1 MSEQTIIALL
11 TVLFLSVFLKIE
23 WLTVLLLVFV
33 IVYSLAILGA
43 SPSRPAPGGSG
54 SGKPKQVLHPVIY
67 EDIGGPALYPSEM
80 SVKIFTKAEEELD
93 AGGKFSQSGGVV
105 ARSFVSGVKKLFKE
119 L

>member
-23 WLTVLLLVFV
+23 WLTVLLLVFI
-33 IVYSLAILGA
+33 IVYALAILGA
-43 SPSRPAPGGSG
+43 TPSKPASSGSS

-80 SVKIFTKAEEELD
+80 SIKIFTKAEQALD
-93 AGGKFSQSGGVV
+93 TGGKISTAGGVV
-105 ARSFVSGVKKLFKE
+105 VRSVLTGAKKLFKE